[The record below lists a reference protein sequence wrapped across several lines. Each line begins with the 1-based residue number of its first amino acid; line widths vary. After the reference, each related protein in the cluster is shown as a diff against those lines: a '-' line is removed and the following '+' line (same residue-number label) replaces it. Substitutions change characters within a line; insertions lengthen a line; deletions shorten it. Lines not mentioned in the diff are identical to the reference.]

1 MTFSERE
8 GGGRKER
15 KEGRDKVPMAYV
27 AQAEGEFLDYGE
39 PPASA
44 SATSSAIGV
53 ATIPHSGLHL
63 SICEIPNSRV
73 RKQLL

>member
-1 MTFSERE
+1 
-8 GGGRKER
+8 
-15 KEGRDKVPMAYV
+15 MAYV